1 MGLGTLLFNWLDVL
15 LLNLHDKGSGEHM
28 VMKGSSSDGN
38 EVMMGTLDL
47 GDEDILDINVGDN
60 SVGVVGKSMDPPK
73 N

>member
-1 MGLGTLLFNWLDVL
+1 MIGRGGSGL
-15 LLNLHDKGSGEHM
+15 GEHM

-47 GDEDILDINVGDN
+47 GDEDILNIDVGDN

>member
-1 MGLGTLLFNWLDVL
+1 
-15 LLNLHDKGSGEHM
+15 M

-47 GDEDILDINVGDN
+47 GNEDILDINVGDN
-60 SVGVVGKSMDPPK
+60 SVGVVGKFMDPPK